1 LAAISIYN
9 PNLTMKISGIV
20 GIGRGADLILYL
32 LVLTL
37 FIVGF
42 YFYNKIKYIESNISK
57 IVRKLAIDDAIVH
70 LNTGSNEESDKKN
83 RKSKMHSD

>member
-1 LAAISIYN
+1 VAAITIYN
-9 PNLTMKISGIV
+9 PNLTMKISKIF

-42 YFYNKIKYIESNISK
+42 YFYNKIKSIESNISK
-57 IVRKLAIDDAIVH
+57 IVRKLALDDAIIN
-70 LNTGSNEESDKKN
+70 LTTDSNEESDKEK
-83 RKSKMHSD
+83 DEALFD